1 MLPQQLGTRIDQ
13 KSFDC
18 EGNEVKVVHVT
29 NERKKIGHQIQR
41 TDRVSYR
48 RDQDAFVGSR
58 YPAISEEPEE

>member
-1 MLPQQLGTRIDQ
+1 MTRKLEDTETNR
-13 KSFDC
+13 SFD
-18 EGNEVKVVHVT
+18 VT
-29 NERKKIGHQIQR
+29 NELKKIGHQVQR